1 MEIRA
6 YYEGYLDD
14 AMDTMGNMMDY
25 ALNTCGMNGEDF
37 FYMFLA
43 SGTARQFELGNPRYL
58 AGMTGAE
65 IVREIVLREK
75 GIELN
80 EPEEYDLDKSPEYW
94 CGWILAY
101 YQWRTCRSFRRI
113 RQIVSIEEIL
123 WMYPTHHEADEEH
136 FVDTM
141 NRLYQRR
148 HTKTYLRQR
157 MEAARISREELS
169 AQAGIPCETIREL
182 EEDDSKIASIDAR
195 SLFQISKVLGC
206 TMEDLME
213 Y

>member
-6 YYEGYLDD
+6 YYECYLDD

-43 SGTARQFELGNPRYL
+43 SGTARQFEIGNPRYL

-65 IVREIVLREK
+65 IVREIVLCIK
-75 GIELN
+75 GTELN

-123 WMYPTHHEADEEH
+123 WMYPTHHEADEER

-157 MEAARISREELS
+157 MEIVRISREELS

-182 EEDDSKIASIDAR
+182 EEDDSKIASIHAQ

>member
-14 AMDTMGNMMDY
+14 AMDTMGNMMDH
-25 ALNTCGMNGEDF
+25 ALNTCGMNGDDF

-75 GIELN
+75 GTELN

-169 AQAGIPCETIREL
+169 AQTGIPCETIREL

>member
-14 AMDTMGNMMDY
+14 AMDTMGNMMDH
-25 ALNTCGMNGEDF
+25 ALNTCGMNGDDF

-123 WMYPTHHEADEEH
+123 WMYPTHHEAD
-136 FVDTM
+136 
-141 NRLYQRR
+141 
-148 HTKTYLRQR
+148 
-157 MEAARISREELS
+157 
-169 AQAGIPCETIREL
+169 
-182 EEDDSKIASIDAR
+182 
-195 SLFQISKVLGC
+195 
-206 TMEDLME
+206 
-213 Y
+213 

>member
-14 AMDTMGNMMDY
+14 AMDTMGNMMDH
-25 ALNTCGMNGEDF
+25 ALNTCGMNGDDF

-157 MEAARISREELS
+157 MEAAWISRKELS
-169 AQAGIPCETIREL
+169 AQTGIPCETIREL
-182 EEDDSKIASIDAR
+182 EEDDSKIALINVR